1 MRVRAGLP
9 GRARPTAFEQLPDF
23 PEAEAAALHRRIV
36 ESALPALAA
45 RDFATFCA
53 EVGALQSAMGAYF
66 APLQGGPYASAKVS
80 EALGWLRGQGVS
92 GLGQSSWGPTG
103 FAFAA
108 SEAEGQALLTR
119 ACARRVRHQGLSF
132 DAGAGPQRRRENRDN
147 RRRNPVRSGPRCSR
161 ETQGMG
167 NPRILHM
174 ITPLKHMS
182 PFDVNM
188 ALDAGFD
195 AAIPYTNVT
204 TEDVTGLVQDAIF
217 SRGPEGVKRTGMFI
231 GGKRAIEAL
240 DMMDRAKKSMVPPFE
255 ISVFADPAGSFTTAA
270 AMVALAKKALRDKF
284 KTTLKGKRIAVFGGT
299 GVVAFASAV
308 IAAGDGAS
316 SILIG
321 YDGPERV
328 RKLADEARARFGVDI
343 SYADGSTEEQKTEIA
358 READVDLRRRAL
370 PGNDCSRSSR

>member
-1 MRVRAGLP
+1 MA
-9 GRARPTAFEQLPDF
+9 
-23 PEAEAAALHRRIV
+23 
-36 ESALPALAA
+36 
-45 RDFATFCA
+45 
-53 EVGALQSAMGAYF
+53 
-66 APLQGGPYASAKVS
+66 
-80 EALGWLRGQGVS
+80 
-92 GLGQSSWGPTG
+92 
-103 FAFAA
+103 
-108 SEAEGQALLTR
+108 
-119 ACARRVRHQGLSF
+119 
-132 DAGAGPQRRRENRDN
+132 
-147 RRRNPVRSGPRCSR
+147 
-161 ETQGMG
+161 

-174 ITPLKHMS
+174 LTPLKHMS

-204 TEDVTGLVQDAIF
+204 IEDVTGLVQDAIF

-240 DMMDRAKKSMVPPFE
+240 DMMDRAKKAMVPPFE

-284 KTTLKGKRIAVFGGT
+284 STTLKGKRIAVFGGT

-308 IAAGDGAS
+308 IAAVDGAS
-316 SILIG
+316 SVLIG

-343 SYADGSTEEQKTEIA
+343 TYADGSTEEQKTEIA
-358 READVDLRRRAL
+358 RDADIIFAAGPAGKRLLTLDQLKQAKRLKVAADVNAVPPSGVEGRRRERRRQADSGNRGGRHRRARRRQHQISHRIRTVRADDRIGKAAL
-370 PGNDCSRSSR
+370 SRLPRRLRPCPEARRLKPARC